1 MYYLDNLFEIGKS
14 HQVCDDYSKSIS
26 TDNYKLLIVSDG
38 CSASESTDIGSRIL
52 TICTENFIDKN
63 YKYIFD
69 MDKNEIG
76 KAIIFDAQSSIKTL
90 SLNQSVLD
98 ATLIFCF
105 IMDNKYLIVKF
116 GDGVS
121 IIGNRNGVSEIN
133 YVNYKNEYVYYINY
147 LYNKE
152 RNEIYLKKTDNEKKV
167 INASYNKNT
176 KEYNENEST
185 SLSTIFESQIGN
197 IKDIEY
203 IIIGSDGLFSC
214 SSDKSL
220 ADKCFL
226 EFLDVK
232 NSKGVF
238 LKRRYHAWK
247 KNINKNGL
255 NHGDDISVA
264 GISFYSNEEE

>member
-152 RNEIYLKKTDNEKKV
+152 RNEIYLKKTDNEKK
-167 INASYNKNT
+167 SY
-176 KEYNENEST
+176 
-185 SLSTIFESQIGN
+185 
-197 IKDIEY
+197 
-203 IIIGSDGLFSC
+203 
-214 SSDKSL
+214 
-220 ADKCFL
+220 KC
-226 EFLDVK
+226 
-232 NSKGVF
+232 
-238 LKRRYHAWK
+238 
-247 KNINKNGL
+247 
-255 NHGDDISVA
+255 
-264 GISFYSNEEE
+264 